1 MISQSLDILCGAIM
15 KMVMLGQFSNLHV
28 VALNGSKTTK
38 PLKSSSSQLIYTTD
52 FSFKPFIFKIVYI

>member
-1 MISQSLDILCGAIM
+1 M

-38 PLKSSSSQLIYTTD
+38 PLKGQV
-52 FSFKPFIFKIVYI
+52 PN